1 VNPWDLFNP
10 ANFNP
15 LDPQQ
20 LMGQVDAS
28 RLVAAAQSFPGG
40 PAVLVFALFWAPVGP
55 GIPAGVL
62 LARHVGLN
70 PLITITLYALSDVL
84 GACVCHPLFAGLRRL
99 ARRVPA
105 LRWLGQRLMKV
116 AMFGARMPTAEDLQV
131 GVKGLAPALFRIGT
145 VGFGL
150 DVYHGGMLVAGLP
163 VPRILGW
170 GAAISGDLVWFAL
183 LLVTSIAT
191 AAVVDDDRVQFVV
204 MLVAM
209 FVLPYVAKRLF
220 PVLRDPPRTPPV
232 PTVPVPAAAQQ
243 GVPVLNGTVKG
254 TLNGTG
260 HLQPALAVAAPDGQ
274 AVVDPTGHGPVAAA
288 GYFSRPPI
296 PGMPGTAPTR
306 RTERRREGRAAARKA
321 GRPGKKSRGAS

>member
-1 VNPWDLFNP
+1 
-10 ANFNP
+10 
-15 LDPQQ
+15 
-20 LMGQVDAS
+20 
-28 RLVAAAQSFPGG
+28 
-40 PAVLVFALFWAPVGP
+40 VLVFALFWAPVGP

-70 PLITITLYALSDVL
+70 PLITIAIYALSDVL

-99 ARRVPA
+99 ARHVRP

-170 GAAISGDLVWFAL
+170 GAAIAGDLVWFAL

-232 PTVPVPAAAQQ
+232 PAVPVPADSQQ
-243 GVPVLNGTVKG
+243 GAPVLNGTVRG
-254 TLNGTG
+254 SG
-260 HLQPALAVAAPDGQ
+260 HLQPTFAFAASDGQ
-274 AVVDPTGHGPVAAA
+274 AVVDPTGHAPVAAA
-288 GYFSRPPI
+288 SRLSRPLI
-296 PGMPGTAPTR
+296 PGMPGTAPGGR
-306 RTERRREGRAAARKA
+306 AERRGEGRAAARKA
-321 GRPGKKSRGAS
+321 GRPGKKSRRR